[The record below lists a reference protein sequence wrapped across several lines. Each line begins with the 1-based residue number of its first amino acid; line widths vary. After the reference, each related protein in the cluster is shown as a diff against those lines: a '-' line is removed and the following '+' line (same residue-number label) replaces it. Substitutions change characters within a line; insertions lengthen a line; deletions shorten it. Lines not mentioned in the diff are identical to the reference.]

1 MSAREEILGRIRRA
15 LRDVPDDERP
25 ADVPVGRDYRRERDG
40 TPEEILALFEQRVSD
55 YAATVR
61 SVAAGEVGAAVTAA
75 CRELGLDRVVVPPE
89 LPRPWR
95 PEGVEVVVDDG
106 LSAAE
111 LDAIDGALTGCAVA
125 IAETGTLAL
134 DGRGRSGRRA
144 ATLVPDHHI
153 CVVEAGQVVG
163 SVPEAIARL
172 AAAVSEHR
180 APVTLVSGPS
190 ATSDIELSRVEG
202 VHGPRSLLV
211 LLAR

>member
-1 MSAREEILGRIRRA
+1 MSAREEILGRIRGA
-15 LRDVPDDERP
+15 LRDVPGDEQA
-25 ADVPVGRDYRRERDG
+25 ADVPVARDYRRERGG
-40 TPEEILALFEQRVSD
+40 TREEILALFEARVSD

-61 SVAAGEVGAAVTAA
+61 SVASGEVGAAVAVA
-75 CRELGLDRVVVPPE
+75 CRELGLRRLVVPAG
-89 LPRPWR
+89 LPGPWR
-95 PEGVEVVVDDG
+95 PEGVELVLDDG

-111 LDAIDGALTGCAVA
+111 LDGIDGALTGCAVA

-153 CVVEAGQVVG
+153 CVVESEQVVG

-172 AAAVSEHR
+172 EASVREHR

-211 LLAR
+211 LLAV